1 MILIEN
7 NEIALA
13 TDVEEVKLDIDTIDE
28 FEFYSGMFCALTG
41 SNPTGKAFVVEQ
53 VKSFNFNQKPKE
65 GAGAEKQIQNT
76 SMYYLLNAI
85 YQETVY
91 SFLRHTGCLRSSLH
105 HRFIIKR
112 PNQ

>member
-13 TDVEEVKLDIDTIDE
+13 TDVEEVKLDIDTLDE

-65 GAGAEKQIQNT
+65 GAEVEKQIQNT
-76 SMYYLLNAI
+76 SMYYSPNVI
-85 YQETVY
+85 YQETVW
-91 SFLRHTGCLRSSLH
+91 SF
-105 HRFIIKR
+105 F
-112 PNQ
+112 